1 MNNYPLYIVAVIG
14 AAWAQGNF
22 DSLIQQS
29 AQLNAHVFALI
40 ADKDK
45 LLVLKRDRASFI
57 YTPPLIAPWAP
68 EHRRVPLSP
77 HPVVSLLQGNRV
89 IDTPSQSPDL

>member
-14 AAWAQGNF
+14 AAGAQGNF

-57 YTPPLIAPWAP
+57 YTTPLIAPWAP

-77 HPVVSLLQGNRV
+77 PPAVSLLQGNRV
-89 IDTPSQSPDL
+89 IDKPSQSPDL